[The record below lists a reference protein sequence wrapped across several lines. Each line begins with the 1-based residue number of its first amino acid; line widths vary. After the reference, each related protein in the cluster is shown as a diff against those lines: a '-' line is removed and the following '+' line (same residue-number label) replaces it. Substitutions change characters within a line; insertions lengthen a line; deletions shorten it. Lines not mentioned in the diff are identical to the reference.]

1 MNFKTSTYI
10 LTLVLLFFVKQILA
24 NENINLV
31 EKPWFRNSAFVN
43 NPSASFHMPVDSL
56 LYISTGTSHAQAD
69 KEMHLIEN
77 GNAFENIYIQ
87 TLSFKRTNNMS
98 FFGKANYELSSNKN
112 VRWSNV
118 DNHQMLNPYIIA
130 DSVGGNYQREKYGIE
145 GGFSQSSQ
153 NFEWGIRGV
162 YNGSV
167 AYRQIDPRP
176 RNTVSE
182 LTIQPGISFKKR
194 NIYWGIAP
202 SFQRYRQ
209 SVEIRVEKEKKLI
222 YLYSGKGL
230 GLYNL
235 QLSDFYSSYSRN
247 YKAETY
253 AATSF
258 IHWQNNNSKTLVE
271 LKNSAMQLQIVES
284 DRRIPFKLRNYS
296 NSLELS
302 HEQKNNNRTLL
313 LDLKASYQQAIGT
326 EIQFKSV
333 QINNIPNIWELIS
346 MSDRYEKKVKNIV
359 FSALSANPEK
369 PNNSM
374 WQKFEIAYC
383 AINEQYISPN
393 IEQHIHYMKLEAH
406 WGLNSKIA
414 GNAWDNSVQIHYQ
427 PNLKALNTNNE
438 STSLNEQYQMA
449 NFKYLSKTIY
459 AIGFNSSY
467 SLRINK
473 NLGMSLTATLDF
485 YKAKNNETKRFSEAM
500 LTLYF

>member
-10 LTLVLLFFVKQILA
+10 LTLVLLFFVKHIVA
-24 NENINLV
+24 NENRNLV

-56 LYISTGTSHAQAD
+56 LYIRTGASHALAD
-69 KEMHLIEN
+69 KEMYLIEN

-87 TLSFKRTNNMS
+87 TLSFKRTNKMT

-112 VRWSNV
+112 VSWSNV

-153 NFEWGIRGV
+153 NFEWGIRGI

-209 SVEIRVEKEKKLI
+209 SVEIHVEKEKKLI

-247 YKAETY
+247 YKAEIY

-271 LKNSAMQLQIVES
+271 LKNFGHAV
-284 DRRIPFKLRNYS
+284 
-296 NSLELS
+296 
-302 HEQKNNNRTLL
+302 
-313 LDLKASYQQAIGT
+313 
-326 EIQFKSV
+326 
-333 QINNIPNIWELIS
+333 
-346 MSDRYEKKVKNIV
+346 
-359 FSALSANPEK
+359 
-369 PNNSM
+369 
-374 WQKFEIAYC
+374 
-383 AINEQYISPN
+383 
-393 IEQHIHYMKLEAH
+393 
-406 WGLNSKIA
+406 
-414 GNAWDNSVQIHYQ
+414 
-427 PNLKALNTNNE
+427 TNC
-438 STSLNEQYQMA
+438 
-449 NFKYLSKTIY
+449 
-459 AIGFNSSY
+459 
-467 SLRINK
+467 R
-473 NLGMSLTATLDF
+473 
-485 YKAKNNETKRFSEAM
+485 KR
-500 LTLYF
+500 